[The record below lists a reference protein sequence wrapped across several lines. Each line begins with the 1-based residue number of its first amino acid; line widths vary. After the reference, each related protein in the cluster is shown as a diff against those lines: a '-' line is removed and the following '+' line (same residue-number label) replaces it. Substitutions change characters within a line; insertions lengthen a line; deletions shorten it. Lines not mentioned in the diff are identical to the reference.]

1 MIVDDRMTSD
11 LTTVDVHDSIKV
23 PIDLQEEK
31 GLRRLPVMDGDK
43 LVGIVTDRDLRLATV
58 SSVVVTER
66 RYVEYL
72 HNTIKVE
79 SVMTPDPHT
88 VTPETSLEEAA
99 RIIYDMKIGGLPVV
113 SNGKLV
119 GIITETDLIRT
130 LIDLL

>member
-1 MIVDDRMTSD
+1 MVVSDRMTSD
-11 LTTVDVHDSIKV
+11 PITVDVNDSIRV
-23 PIDLQEEK
+23 PIDLQGEK
-31 GLRRLPVMDGDK
+31 GLRRFPVMDGDK

-79 SVMTPDPHT
+79 SVMTPDPCT
-88 VTPETSLEEAA
+88 ATPETSLVEAA
-99 RIIYDMKIGGLPVV
+99 RTIHEMKIGGLPVV
-113 SNGKLV
+113 SDGKLV